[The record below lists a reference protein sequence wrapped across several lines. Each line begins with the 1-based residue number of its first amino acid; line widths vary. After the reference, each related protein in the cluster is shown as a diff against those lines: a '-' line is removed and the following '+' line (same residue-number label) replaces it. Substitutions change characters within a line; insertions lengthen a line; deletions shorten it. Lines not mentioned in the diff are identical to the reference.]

1 MTPVQTE
8 GYAPCVSRPP
18 STPAAEPAA
27 PQNPAQ
33 LRRFL
38 QESKSADPDAWESAR
53 KLVHRSRLEHTL
65 ARLVERIQHSPLPGT
80 LRDGLVAGLRS
91 ASAEGTDR
99 VRLKE
104 LTGLPPTK
112 AIRALCVHFAI
123 VREEASSSGPPP
135 HEVEAFVKQDVS
147 PYDLL
152 LQVEKPSLLDLGAGD
167 LSFEEGLLDQY
178 LTSLQQSGKALTLHA
193 VDRLQPGSQLGGAYH
208 ANPERLR
215 RLTRDAPDTLQFRF
229 WGGVDM
235 MDLSTHPHLLARYT
249 VLTCHAPATPTFA
262 YEPTRLSP
270 ATIHSHLTKTKG
282 EYRTVRV
289 RGEKALEVMHR
300 GQALTFPHW
309 KFVIHGPLALL
320 DLAVRRGALCI
331 LSAIDDEVFWEI
343 LAQLVEDPG
352 MRPQDVVFTPNVLP
366 EIFGHVHQALTSVKI
381 GERCNLSD
389 VTPLRQNLL
398 GSTTPQ
404 ERKPPTWSFR
414 FVEIRRGAVFPGMPA
429 GSTARQFRHMS
440 EEVPPWHLVL
450 VPERV
455 PSR

>member
-1 MTPVQTE
+1 M
-8 GYAPCVSRPP
+8 
-18 STPAAEPAA
+18 PADEPAA
-27 PQNPAQ
+27 PQDPAHF
-33 LRRFL
+33 RRLL
-38 QESKSADPDAWESAR
+38 QESKSADPAAWESAK
-53 KLVHRSRLEHTL
+53 KLAHRSRLEHTL
-65 ARLVERIQHSPLPGT
+65 ARLVERIRHSPLPGT
-80 LRDGLVAGLRS
+80 LRDGLVAVLNP
-91 ASAEGTDR
+91 ASAEGIDQ

-112 AIRALCVHFAI
+112 AIRALCVYFALA
-123 VREEASSSGPPP
+123 REEAPASGPAP
-135 HEVEAFVKQDVS
+135 EKVEAFVKQNPS

-167 LSFEEGLLDQY
+167 LSFEEEFLDHY
-178 LTSLQQSGKALTLHA
+178 LPSLQHSGKDLTLHA

-208 ANPERLR
+208 ADPKRLH
-215 RLTRDAPDTLQFRF
+215 RLTHDAPDTLQFRF

-235 MDLSTHPHLLARYT
+235 MDLSTHPHLLAEYT
-249 VLTCHAPATPTFA
+249 MVTCHAPATPTFA

-320 DLAVRRGALCI
+320 DLAARRGALCI
-331 LSAIDDEVFWEI
+331 LAAVDDEVFWEI
-343 LAQLVEDPG
+343 LAQLVEDSG
-352 MRPQDVVFTPNVLP
+352 MRPPDVVFTPETIP
-366 EIFGHVHQALTSVKI
+366 EIFGHVHQTLASLTI

-389 VTPLRQNLL
+389 VTTLRQTMPV
-398 GSTTPQ
+398 STTPR
-404 ERKPPTWSFR
+404 ERNPTAYRFR
-414 FVEIRRGAVFPGMPA
+414 FAEIRRGAVFPGMPA
-429 GSTARQFRHMS
+429 GGTARRFRHMS

-450 VPERV
+450 VPEWV
-455 PSR
+455 PEK

>member
-1 MTPVQTE
+1 MPV
-8 GYAPCVSRPP
+8 
-18 STPAAEPAA
+18 AEPAT
-27 PQNPAQ
+27 PQNSDQ
-33 LRRFL
+33 LRRL
-38 QESKSADPDAWESAR
+38 LKESKSADPAAWESAR

-80 LRDGLVAGLRS
+80 LRDGLVAGLNP
-91 ASAEGTDR
+91 ASTEEIDR

-112 AIRALCVHFAI
+112 AIRALCVYFAL
-123 VREEASSSGPPP
+123 VREEAPSSGPAP
-135 HEVEAFVKQDVS
+135 HEVEAFVKQNVS

-152 LQVEKPSLLDLGAGD
+152 LHVEKPSLLDLGAGD
-167 LSFEEGLLDQY
+167 LSFEEEFLDQY
-178 LTSLQQSGKALTLHA
+178 LLSLQQGEKALTLHA
-193 VDRLQPGSQLGGAYH
+193 VDRLQPGSQFGGAYH

-215 RLTRDAPDTLQFRF
+215 RLLRDAPDMLRFRF

-235 MDLSTHPHLLARYT
+235 MDLSTHPHLLAQYT

-320 DLAVRRGALCI
+320 DVAARRGALCI

-343 LAQLVEDPG
+343 LAQLVEDSG
-352 MRPQDVVFTPNVLP
+352 MRPQDVVFTPDVLP
-366 EIFGHVHQALTSVKI
+366 EIFGHVHQALSSLKA
-381 GERCNLSD
+381 GERRHLSD
-389 VTPLRQNLL
+389 VTPLRQNLPA
-398 GSTTPQ
+398 GTTPR
-404 ERKPPTWSFR
+404 ERNPVTCRFR

-440 EEVPPWHLVL
+440 EEVPPWHLIL

-455 PSR
+455 PEG

>member
-1 MTPVQTE
+1 MPATGPATPQD
-8 GYAPCVSRPP
+8 
-18 STPAAEPAA
+18 
-27 PQNPAQ
+27 PAQ

-38 QESKSADPDAWESAR
+38 RESKSADPVAWESAR

-80 LRDGLVAGLRS
+80 LRDGLVAGLDP
-91 ASAEGTDR
+91 ASAKGIDQ

-112 AIRALCVHFAI
+112 AIRALCVYFAL
-123 VREEASSSGPPP
+123 VHEEVLASGPAPDK
-135 HEVEAFVKQDVS
+135 VEAFVKQNVS

-152 LQVEKPSLLDLGAGD
+152 LHVEKPSLLDLGAGD
-167 LSFEEGLLDQY
+167 LSFEEEFLDHY
-178 LTSLQQSGKALTLHA
+178 LSSLQHSGKALALHA

-208 ANPERLR
+208 ADPERLR
-215 RLTRDAPDTLQFRF
+215 RLTHDAPDTLQFRF

-235 MDLSTHPHLLARYT
+235 MELSTHPHLLARYT
-249 VLTCHAPATPTFA
+249 LLTCHAPATPTFA

-282 EYRTVRV
+282 DYRTVRL

-320 DLAVRRGALCI
+320 DLAARRGALCI

-343 LAQLVEDPG
+343 LAQLVEDSG
-352 MRPQDVVFTPNVLP
+352 MRPPDVVFTPETIP
-366 EIFGHVHQALTSVKI
+366 QIFGHVHQTLASLKI

-389 VTPLRQNLL
+389 VTPLRQAMPV
-398 GSTTPQ
+398 SATPR
-404 ERKPPTWSFR
+404 ERNPIAYRFR
-414 FVEIRRGAVFPGMPA
+414 FAEIRRGAVFPGMPA
-429 GSTARQFRHMS
+429 GGTARRFRHMS

-450 VPERV
+450 VPEQV
-455 PSR
+455 PVE